1 MPHGTLFICG
11 TPIGNLEDVTFRVLR
26 TLREVGLVA
35 AEDTRITRRLLT
47 RYQIETP
54 LVSYHEYSSPR
65 KTENLVK
72 ELVSGKSIALV
83 CNAGTPGLSD
93 PGLPLVSAAISN
105 GITVSPI
112 PGPSAAVA
120 ALSASGFPAQQLL
133 FLGFLPKKSQERRK
147 KLAKYAEVCMTAVI
161 YESPDR
167 IVKSLH
173 DLLETWGDRRMAAFR
188 EMTKIHEEVL
198 RGTVSEVLCL
208 LSEKGPRGEFTLVV
222 EGSVPPEAAVT
233 SDVDFDVGLWLTR
246 TVEPATPT
254 KELTALLVG
263 ETGWSRNRAYQ
274 AVVEWKRGAG
284 DVSE

>member
-1 MPHGTLFICG
+1 MPHGALFICG
-11 TPIGNLEDVTFRVLR
+11 TPIGNLEDATSRVLR
-26 TLREVGLVA
+26 TLREVSLIA

-47 RYQIETP
+47 RCQIETP
-54 LVSYHEYSSPR
+54 LVSYHEHSSPE

-72 ELVSGKSIALV
+72 ELLSGKSIALV

-93 PGLPLVSAAISN
+93 PGMQLVRAAISS
-105 GITVSPI
+105 GLTVAPI

-120 ALSASGFPAQQLL
+120 ALSASGFPAQQFL
-133 FLGFLPKKSQERRK
+133 FLGFLPKKSQERRRT
-147 KLAKYAEVCMTAVI
+147 LAKHAGVCMTAVI

-198 RGTVSEVLCL
+198 RGTVSEVLHL

-222 EGSVPPEAAVT
+222 EGGVPPEAAVT
-233 SDVDFDVGLWLTR
+233 SDDDFDAGPWLTR
-246 TVEPATPT
+246 TADPATST
-254 KELTALLVG
+254 KELTALLV
-263 ETGWSRNRAYQ
+263 EATGWSRNRAYQ
-274 AVVEWKRGAG
+274 AVVEWKRGVG